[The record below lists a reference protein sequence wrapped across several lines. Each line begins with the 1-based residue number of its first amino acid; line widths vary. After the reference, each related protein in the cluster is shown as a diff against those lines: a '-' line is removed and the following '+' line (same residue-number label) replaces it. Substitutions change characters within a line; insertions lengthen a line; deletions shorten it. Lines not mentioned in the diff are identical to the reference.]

1 MVAGQIGRDGIEPRF
16 ERAIATRRRLAKH
29 TQEGFL
35 GQILSKRPIR
45 PHQPIEVTGEHRLIS
60 LDKESQGSHFSCYH
74 LLKELLIAQ
83 PLHVCP
89 FFLASLWCVC
99 VHPLNERAGQKV
111 GGARRIFLDGS
122 SSTVACSSASWAI
135 ASRSLRV
142 RQDTTSGER
151 QKPDHPLCRKAEET
165 GSSTT
170 VGLAVLDSE
179 VETVVNVK
187 GTPMR
192 AFTLEETRAKS
203 ATEQAYLKLLC
214 SRMLSI

>member
-89 FFLASLWCVC
+89 FFLVC
-99 VHPLNERAGQKV
+99 
-111 GGARRIFLDGS
+111 F
-122 SSTVACSSASWAI
+122 CSSLKRANRAKGWRGPDASSLMEVHRRWLALPRPGPSQADHS
-135 ASRSLRV
+135 ASGKIRPVEKGKSQIILSAGRQR
-142 RQDTTSGER
+142 RQDHL
-151 QKPDHPLCRKAEET
+151 QL
-165 GSSTT
+165 
-170 VGLAVLDSE
+170 
-179 VETVVNVK
+179 
-187 GTPMR
+187 
-192 AFTLEETRAKS
+192 
-203 ATEQAYLKLLC
+203 
-214 SRMLSI
+214 